1 VLGQNEFEIGAKIL
15 MFEDLAPV
23 FEVAPT
29 VLLTD
34 SGLRGKS
41 MLIVHSL
48 RHARHVIHTSY
59 IGPTPCAL

>member
-1 VLGQNEFEIGAKIL
+1 

-34 SGLRGKS
+34 SGLRRKS
-41 MLIVHSL
+41 VLIVHSL
-48 RHARHVIHTSY
+48 RHALHVIHTSS
-59 IGPTPCAL
+59 IGPTPHTL